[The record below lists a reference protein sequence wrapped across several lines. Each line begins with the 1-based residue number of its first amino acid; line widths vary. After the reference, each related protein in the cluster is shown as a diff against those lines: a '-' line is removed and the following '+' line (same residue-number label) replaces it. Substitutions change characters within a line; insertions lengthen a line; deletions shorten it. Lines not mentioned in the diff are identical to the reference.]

1 MAREFTR
8 VFTLDDGETE
18 VEVNFSVASWGSAG
32 NGWDDPGEGPEI
44 EVDEGTIVGTDDVV
58 QLTQAEIDRFTDEV
72 SENIDDYADQ
82 GEDDDAERDRRIDDR
97 LTGGEG

>member
-44 EVDEGTIVGTDDVV
+44 EVDGAVLTGTDTPVD
-58 QLTQAEIDRFTDEV
+58 LTQGEIDRFTTEV
-72 SENIDDYADQ
+72 CENIADY
-82 GEDDDAERDRRIDDR
+82 EDDGLDPDDERDRRIDDR